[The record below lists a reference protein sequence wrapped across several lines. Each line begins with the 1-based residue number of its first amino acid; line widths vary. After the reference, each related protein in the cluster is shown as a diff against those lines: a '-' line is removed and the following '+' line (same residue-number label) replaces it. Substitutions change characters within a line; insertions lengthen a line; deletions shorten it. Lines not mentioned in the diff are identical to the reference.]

1 MTACQHAD
9 RSAAGGRAGRAKPR
23 ASAFAWAVWTGAACW
38 GLCQPAFAQTGAIF
52 WDRRGADGG
61 CCEASNGRDG
71 GAATDNFILTQPDL
85 NVRAIGTAITVDVSG
100 GNGGNGEESSTSQN
114 HWGGNGGYSRL
125 IAYTI
130 ANSTIVS
137 TAGAGI
143 VALSKGGDGGKW
155 ADGARYGNGAE
166 GHTVSLN
173 LSGTAVFGVGYG
185 VLAQSIGG
193 NGQESAVPTLDGR
206 RNAGVGGQSY
216 DANVTLTNG
225 AAISVQASGTGG
237 SPSELGAGIAAQSR
251 GGQGGTGLHTGSLGG
266 HSKAGRGGAAGNV
279 SVTADGGTT
288 IAASGDRTAGI
299 LARAIGGDAHNSPPA
314 PDGIGP
320 IDVAAAAGGAAG
332 HVTVRSGAQIST
344 SGAMS
349 PGILAASIGGNGS
362 NGGNGS
368 WHDGHPGGAGGTPD
382 GITIDNSGAIS
393 TTGAGSNGITATVIG
408 GSGGVGGAAGA
419 SGHGGNGGSG
429 GGTGALAVQV
439 NHSGSIATW
448 GLNSTGI
455 FAHAVGGG
463 GGAAATSGGIFYVG
477 GGNGGNAGQGGVLRV
492 DSSGSITTGADHSAA
507 ILLQSIGGG
516 GGSGGEADSTG
527 VIGAM
532 AVGGRGGAGGD
543 GGNITL
549 TASGPIATSGAASSG
564 LVLQSIGGGGGQG
577 GLAHAVSA
585 GALFDLAVSVGGNGG
600 NGGSAGGL
608 GLTLGQNASV
618 STAGSLS
625 HAVTAQAIGGG
636 GGNGAFADSTQATIA
651 PVLGDLPSGTVS
663 IQHTV
668 GGAGGTGGNGGAI
681 TLDTS
686 GQLTTTGA
694 RAYGILA
701 QSIAGGGGNGGTAA
715 APLRPTTIGASDFS
729 LSFGLTVGGRGAG
742 AGAGATVQLTN
753 QAMARITTSGDQA
766 IGVLAQSIGGGGGS
780 GGAVRQETA
789 HSFSPALGSP
799 SAFLEAVTQVAQWL
813 EKGPTGFKLGS
824 FTMAVDAR
832 VGGSGGFGGNGG
844 DVRIDNHGLV
854 STGGG
859 SAPALV
865 AQSIAGGGGQG
876 GAIHSAGVSSLLASI
891 DSMLAAAASGVS
903 GAFSLS
909 PDIGVNVA
917 VGGSGGGGGDGGR
930 VSIANT
936 GRLATSGF
944 ASPGV
949 LAQSIAGGGGA
960 GTVADQS
967 LEAVVRQQGGADA
980 PQILDRIA
988 TILDLLAHHGLS
1000 LGKNISVSV
1009 GRGDGP
1015 SGKGGGVTV
1024 DASAAS
1030 SSISTQGNSSPGI
1043 LAQSI
1048 GGGGGT
1054 ADVSTYFVGAGGF
1067 SGGPPSIGLGATKT
1081 FSIDFSQPTPAMS
1094 GGTVSVTTG
1103 GTIDTQGSNSIGVLA
1118 QSISGGGGV
1127 AAVSIES
1134 SAATRLGPGHQAQSP
1149 GVALGGNLSMGST
1162 GFFGSTPDVQA
1173 GDVTVTA
1180 NGAVTTS
1187 GTLSHGIMAQS
1198 VGGGGGIASLAFSP
1212 QVEALID
1219 TPSLS
1224 LGATS
1229 GPFGT
1234 PANGG
1239 NVSVAVAA
1247 GGAVTTGGSLAF
1259 GVLAQSVGNGGGYAV
1274 LTSADQAYA
1283 GATAL
1288 TFGGRGMSIGA
1299 GGAVAVR
1306 LDGTLRTSGQDAH
1319 GIVAQSVG
1327 GGGGIAGL
1335 ATRPGT
1341 VALNGAQ
1348 SGGTSQVYPLDTSNG
1363 GAVDVL
1369 ANGVLK
1375 TTGNGAIGVLAQS
1388 VGGGGGIAGDAAAVD
1403 YAFGMVQR
1411 SGAAASVGA
1420 GGQVTVNAGCAPGAS
1435 CVHRPSAV
1443 VATTGANAPA
1453 ILAMSLGGGAVFKD
1467 GGVFLGTPARSNT
1480 SAPVNAGGPVAVNL
1494 HAGAAVSAMGAN
1506 SPAIAAISMG
1516 STAAGDAL
1524 QGSAVAISI
1533 DKGASVAANADSG
1546 IGILAVTTDVA
1557 TIRNAGIVSAR
1568 TAIAS
1573 DRQTVVDNDGSIAGN
1588 IDIGRGSGLASTFN
1602 NHAGATFQSGDNLY
1616 ISWGVLNNAGTISPG
1631 GPGVFTTTRLT
1642 YGKFNQTST
1651 GTYAAD
1657 LDFANK
1663 RSDVLSTR
1671 EASYFGGTLTPLTHN
1686 PVRGTWL
1693 TVIHSDPV
1701 FPADSVALTVADRS
1715 PVFSYP
1721 LRMSEDRR
1729 DVRVSVNANFMPVG
1743 IALNGDQAAVAGHL
1757 QTLWNTGSVK
1767 AAPLFGTF
1775 TSIADAPSY
1784 LRALGTVASDV
1795 SLARA
1800 SGRSQENYAFL
1811 NRLMSCPYFSET
1823 SGTRL
1828 AEGECTWGRV
1838 LGAHTDR
1845 ATTGEDVGYRSRQV
1859 TYQVGT
1865 QKRIA
1870 PDWFLGGSL
1879 NHAHTNTTSSDQT
1892 VTAASDSLQGG
1903 ITLKRQLGNWQFAGA
1918 LFGGAEHSTL
1928 KRRIVLPGYS
1938 GTATGKPDAWFL
1950 GGRVRASHQIA
1961 FGDWYIKPFA
1971 DLDVVYDRSRAYR
1984 ETGAGLFDLAY
1995 RSSGRSSVM
2004 ATLSAEVGGRID
2016 LAGGGS
2022 LRPYLALGVS
2032 SVMNGDAKARISLV
2046 EFPMEPFQV
2055 TTSLPKTY
2063 GDATFGLELLTRAG
2077 WELRAEYRRRGAR
2090 GYVDQSGTLRLAR
2103 HF

>member
-1 MTACQHAD
+1 M
-9 RSAAGGRAGRAKPR
+9 AKPR
-23 ASAFAWAVWTGAACW
+23 ARALALAVWTGAAWW
-38 GLCQPAFAQTGAIF
+38 GLCQPASGQTGAIF

-61 CCEASNGRDG
+61 CCKDSNGHDG
-71 GAATDNFILTQPDL
+71 GAATDNFILTQSGLD
-85 NVRAIGTAITVDVSG
+85 VRATGAAITVDVSG
-100 GNGGNGEESSTSQN
+100 GNGGNGKEFDSSQN

-130 ANSTIVS
+130 ENSTIVS

-155 ADGARYGNGAE
+155 ADGARYGNGAD

-173 LSGTAVFGVGYG
+173 LSGSRISGIGYG

-193 NGQESAVPTLDGR
+193 NGQESAVPTISGR
-206 RNAGVGGQSY
+206 RDAGVGGQSY
-216 DANVTLTNG
+216 EARVTLTDR
-225 AAISVQASGTGG
+225 AAISVRASGTGG
-237 SPSELGAGIAAQSR
+237 YPNELGAGIAAQSL
-251 GGQGGTGLHTGSLGG
+251 GGQGGTGLHTGDFGG
-266 HSKAGRGGAAGNV
+266 HSNAGRGGAAGNV
-279 SVTADGGTT
+279 FVTAADGTT
-288 IAASGDRTAGI
+288 ITASGDRTAGI
-299 LARAIGGDAHNSPPA
+299 LARAIGGDAHNSPLA
-314 PDGIGP
+314 DDGHGP
-320 IDVAAAAGGAAG
+320 VDVAAANGGAAG
-332 HVTVRSGAQIST
+332 RVTVTSGARIST
-344 SGAMS
+344 SGAVS

-362 NGGNGS
+362 NGGDGS
-368 WHDGHPGGAGGTPD
+368 WGDGHPGGAGGTPD
-382 GITIDNSGAIS
+382 GVTVDNSGAIS
-393 TTGAGSNGITATVIG
+393 TTGAASNGITATVIG
-408 GSGGVGGAAGA
+408 GSGGVGGADGA

-429 GGTGALAVQV
+429 AGTGALAVQV
-439 NHSGSIATW
+439 THSGSIATS

-477 GGNGGNAGQGGVLRV
+477 GGHGGNAGKGGVLSV

-507 ILLQSIGGG
+507 VLLQSIGGG

-527 VIGAM
+527 VVGAM

-549 TASGPIATSGAASSG
+549 AASGPIATSGAASSG

-585 GALFDLAVSVGGNGG
+585 GVLFDVAVSVGGNGG
-600 NGGSAGGL
+600 NGGSAGSL
-608 GLTLGQNASV
+608 GITLRQDASV
-618 STAGSLS
+618 GTAGSLS
-625 HAVTAQAIGGG
+625 NAVTAQAIGGG

-742 AGAGATVQLTN
+742 AGAGATVHITN
-753 QAMARITTSGDQA
+753 QAAGRITTSGDQA

-789 HSFSPALGSP
+789 RSFSPALGSP

-813 EKGPTGFKLGS
+813 EKGPSGFTLGS
-824 FTMAVDAR
+824 FTVAVDAR
-832 VGGSGGFGGNGG
+832 VGGSGGAGGNGG

-854 STGGG
+854 STAGG

-876 GAIHSAGVSSLLASI
+876 GAINSAGVSSLLASI
-891 DSMLAAAASGVS
+891 DSMLAAAAGGVS

-917 VGGSGGGGGDGGR
+917 VGGSGGGGGDGGQ
-930 VSIANT
+930 VSLTNT
-936 GRLATSGF
+936 GKVATSGF
-944 ASPGV
+944 ASPGM
-949 LAQSIAGGGGA
+949 LAQSIAGGGGT

-967 LEAVVRQQGGADA
+967 LDAVVRQQGGADA
-980 PQILDRIA
+980 PQILDKIT
-988 TILDLLAHHGLS
+988 TILDLLASHGLS
-1000 LGKNISVSV
+1000 LGKNLSVSV
-1009 GRGDGP
+1009 GRGDSA
-1015 SGKGGGVTV
+1015 SGNGGGVTV
-1024 DASAAS
+1024 DASAATS
-1030 SSISTQGNSSPGI
+1030 RISTQGNSSPGI

-1081 FSIDFSQPTPAMS
+1081 FPIVFSEPATMG

-1127 AAVSIES
+1127 ASVSIES
-1134 SAATRLGPGHQAQSP
+1134 SDATRLAAGHQAQSP
-1149 GVALGGNLSMGST
+1149 GIVLGGNLSRSSL
-1162 GFFGSTPDVQA
+1162 FGSKPDVHA
-1173 GDVTVTA
+1173 GDVTVA
-1180 NGAVTTS
+1180 VNGALTTS

-1198 VGGGGGIASLAFSP
+1198 VGGGGGIASLALGR
-1212 QVEALID
+1212 QAQALID
-1219 TPSLS
+1219 TPSVS

-1229 GPFGT
+1229 GQLGT

-1239 NVSVAVAA
+1239 KVTVTVAA
-1247 GGAVTTGGSLAF
+1247 GGAVTTSGSLAF

-1274 LTSADQAYA
+1274 LTSADQAYG

-1288 TFGGRGMSIGA
+1288 TFGGSGMSSGA
-1299 GGAVAVR
+1299 GGAATVT

-1341 VALNGAQ
+1341 VVLHGAQ
-1348 SGGTSQVYPLDTSNG
+1348 SGGTSQVFPLDTSNG

-1375 TTGNGAIGVLAQS
+1375 TTGDGAIGVLAQS

-1403 YAFGMVQR
+1403 YSFGMVQR
-1411 SGAAASVGA
+1411 FGAAASVGA
-1420 GGQVTVNAGCAPGAS
+1420 GGQVTVNAGCASGAS

-1467 GGVFLGTPARSNT
+1467 GGVFLGTPVRSNT

-1494 HAGAAVSAMGAN
+1494 HAGAAVSAMGVN

-1546 IGILAVTTDVA
+1546 IGILAITTDVA

-1573 DRQTVVDNDGSIAGN
+1573 DRQTGGRQRWIDRRQYRYRTRIGPCQYLQQSCGRHLPERRQALHRLGRPEQCRHHQPRRSRRFHDHPADLRQVQPDLDGHLRRRSRLRQQEERRSF
-1588 IDIGRGSGLASTFN
+1588 DPRGLLLRRHRHAAHPQPGARHLADDHPF
-1602 NHAGATFQSGDNLY
+1602 
-1616 ISWGVLNNAGTISPG
+1616 
-1631 GPGVFTTTRLT
+1631 GPGVPLLLGRAGRGRPIARLLLPL
-1642 YGKFNQTST
+1642 
-1651 GTYAAD
+1651 AD
-1657 LDFANK
+1657 Q
-1663 RSDVLSTR
+1663 
-1671 EASYFGGTLTPLTHN
+1671 
-1686 PVRGTWL
+1686 
-1693 TVIHSDPV
+1693 
-1701 FPADSVALTVADRS
+1701 
-1715 PVFSYP
+1715 
-1721 LRMSEDRR
+1721 RR
-1729 DVRVSVNANFMPVG
+1729 
-1743 IALNGDQAAVAGHL
+1743 QARCAG
-1757 QTLWNTGSVK
+1757 
-1767 AAPLFGTF
+1767 
-1775 TSIADAPSY
+1775 
-1784 LRALGTVASDV
+1784 LG
-1795 SLARA
+1795 R
-1800 SGRSQENYAFL
+1800 
-1811 NRLMSCPYFSET
+1811 C
-1823 SGTRL
+1823 
-1828 AEGECTWGRV
+1828 
-1838 LGAHTDR
+1838 
-1845 ATTGEDVGYRSRQV
+1845 
-1859 TYQVGT
+1859 
-1865 QKRIA
+1865 
-1870 PDWFLGGSL
+1870 
-1879 NHAHTNTTSSDQT
+1879 
-1892 VTAASDSLQGG
+1892 
-1903 ITLKRQLGNWQFAGA
+1903 QF
-1918 LFGGAEHSTL
+1918 H
-1928 KRRIVLPGYS
+1928 
-1938 GTATGKPDAWFL
+1938 ATG
-1950 GGRVRASHQIA
+1950 H
-1961 FGDWYIKPFA
+1961 
-1971 DLDVVYDRSRAYR
+1971 
-1984 ETGAGLFDLAY
+1984 
-1995 RSSGRSSVM
+1995 
-2004 ATLSAEVGGRID
+2004 
-2016 LAGGGS
+2016 
-2022 LRPYLALGVS
+2022 
-2032 SVMNGDAKARISLV
+2032 
-2046 EFPMEPFQV
+2046 
-2055 TTSLPKTY
+2055 
-2063 GDATFGLELLTRAG
+2063 
-2077 WELRAEYRRRGAR
+2077 RAER
-2090 GYVDQSGTLRLAR
+2090 
-2103 HF
+2103 